1 MSKFLTIIEEA
12 LTGDEIDKRTE
23 AKNEL
28 VRFLRQKDVTIRP
41 RVFKDIVYI
50 TLENGKVLTLEIKE
64 VTLPKQEEQE
74 DEADIASKVLGTN
87 ERVKKVGDDFAR
99 KLEDEIRKI
108 EK

>member
-64 VTLPKQEEQE
+64 VVLPKQEEQE
-74 DEADIASKVLGTN
+74 DQVNIVGKMFNSDPEIKRLKGELTGQI
-87 ERVKKVGDDFAR
+87 KK
-99 KLEDEIRKI
+99 EIEELKR
-108 EK
+108 